1 MFIEDNR
8 WAYTLS
14 PEEEAI
20 CAEIGY
26 QRQKPY
32 FGNPQANRNYSEGD
46 IWEMWQHCIAA
57 GSELAF
63 ARMMG
68 LNDFVPHVN
77 KWRTEEDV
85 KGVEIKYCFTSI
97 NKKQGDDF
105 LEWSMR
111 HNILDNPEG
120 IYVLIVGGP
129 ENKKLRRPSQEY
141 HSDPY
146 IAKGWIYGSECRVP
160 EFEVSFTNGRNWR
173 VPYTSLHD
181 MSSMPSLVKASLP

>member
-1 MFIEDNR
+1 MFIENNR

-57 GSELAF
+57 GSELAL

-68 LNDFVPHVN
+68 LNDFIPHVN
-77 KWRTEEDV
+77 KWRSEEDV

-97 NKKQGDDF
+97 NKVNT
-105 LEWSMR
+105 EWSLR
-111 HNILDNPEG
+111 QTVLDKPESIYIL
-120 IYVLIVGGP
+120 LVGGP
-129 ENKKLRRPSQEY
+129 ENKKQRLPSQEY

-146 IAKGWIYGSECRVP
+146 QAIGWFNGWECRVP
-160 EFEVSFTNGRNWR
+160 EFEVSFTNGKNWR
-173 VPYTSLHD
+173 VPYTALHD
-181 MSSMPSLVKASLP
+181 MSTLPVITASV

>member
-1 MFIEDNR
+1 MFVENNK

-63 ARMMG
+63 ARMIG
-68 LNDFVPHVN
+68 LNNFVPHVN

-97 NKKQGDDF
+97 NKTNT
-105 LEWSMR
+105 EWSLR
-111 HNILDNPEG
+111 YNSLDDPEN
-120 IYVLIVGGP
+120 IYVLVVGGP
-129 ENKKLRRPSQEY
+129 ENKKQRLPSQNY

-146 IAKGWIYGSECRVP
+146 QAIGWIYGRECKTP
-160 EFEVSFTNGRNWR
+160 EFEVSFSNGKKWR
-173 VPYTSLHD
+173 VPYTNLR
-181 MSSMPSLVKASLP
+181 SMDLLPILNAVEYKA

>member
-1 MFIEDNR
+1 MFIENNR

-32 FGNPQANRNYSEGD
+32 FGNPEANRNYSEGD

-63 ARMMG
+63 ARMIG
-68 LNDFVPHVN
+68 LDNFVPHVN

-85 KGVEIKYCFTSI
+85 QGVEIKYCFTYI
-97 NKKQGDDF
+97 NKQKEPSLRYNALDKQ
-105 LEWSMR
+105 ESIY
-111 HNILDNPEG
+111 IL
-120 IYVLIVGGP
+120 IIGGP
-129 ENKKLRRPSQEY
+129 EVKNQRLRSKEY
-141 HSDPY
+141 HSEPY
-146 IAKGWIYGSECRVP
+146 QAIGWIYGSECKNS
-160 EFEVSFTNGRNWR
+160 EFEVPFSNGKNWR
-173 VPYTSLHD
+173 VPYTNLHSMSLLPTLSL
-181 MSSMPSLVKASLP
+181 SSV